1 MNTTGGAEP
10 EHADTVE
17 QFVALMKRLKDASG
31 LTYRQLEERAER
43 EGRVLPRST
52 IADVLRRHALPR
64 PHMLNAFVHACGAG
78 EHAEA
83 WLQARNRL
91 ALGGGSAHRSTEEA
105 PARDGRAALPSAS
118 PADDDDAGTSGL
130 SEGGGARG
138 RSVKEG
144 AGHSTIRPEPGALPR
159 WLRHPHRAVAPRL
172 LVSLVTVLLV
182 GIASWLIL
190 PGDPGKGPAATAP
203 SSQDP
208 ATGWYSI
215 RPVRATGLCVTE
227 GREPGGDTVAVQRAC
242 SPSTPPYT
250 RLDPLGG
257 GRYFVKWV
265 HPVHGWGCLTVL
277 TSGLLEPW
285 DDCRSSRT
293 AQVFTFERVGAAGTP
308 ASPTGGTKPY
318 RIRSASDGR
327 CIGISGTDP
336 KAASGVAVA
345 GPCTDSAA
353 QHFLLTSETEPAAN
367 ALPSASG

>member
-1 MNTTGGAEP
+1 MNTTGGTEP
-10 EHADTVE
+10 ERADSVE
-17 QFVALMKRLKDASG
+17 QFVAMMKRLKDASG

-52 IADVLRRHALPR
+52 IADVLRRQALPR

-78 EHAEA
+78 EHVEA

-91 ALGGGSAHRSTEEA
+91 AVEGGSAQRPTTEAGA
-105 PARDGRAALPSAS
+105 PDGRAALSSSS
-118 PADDDDAGTSGL
+118 PADDGDGIEGR
-130 SEGGGARG
+130 SEAGGARG
-138 RSVKEG
+138 RSMEEG
-144 AGHSTIRPEPGALPR
+144 AGHPTTRSEPGSLPR
-159 WLRHPHRAVAPRL
+159 WPRGRRRTVGSRL
-172 LVSLVTVLLV
+172 LVSLSTVLVV
-182 GIASWLIL
+182 GIAAWLIL

-227 GREPGGDTVAVQRAC
+227 GREPGGDTVAVQLAC
-242 SPSTPPYT
+242 SRSTPPYT
-250 RLDPLGG
+250 RIEPLGD

-265 HPVHGWGCLTVL
+265 HPVQGWGCLTVL

-293 AQVFTFERVGAAGTP
+293 AQVFTFERVDATGAP
-308 ASPTGGTKPY
+308 ASPAGASKPY

-336 KAASGVAVA
+336 KAASAVAVA
-345 GPCTDSAA
+345 GPCTDSPA
-353 QHFLLTSETEPAAN
+353 QHFLLAPETEPAAS